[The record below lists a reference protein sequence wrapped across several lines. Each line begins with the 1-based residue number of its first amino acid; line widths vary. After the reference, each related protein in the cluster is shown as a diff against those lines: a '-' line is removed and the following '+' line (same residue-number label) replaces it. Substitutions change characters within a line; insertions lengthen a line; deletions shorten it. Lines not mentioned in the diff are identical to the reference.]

1 MASKEERQ
9 KRGKYRILK
18 LGEKLDVLSDI
29 KKGLSYTTIM
39 QKYKISKTTVYD
51 IKKSELKLTKF
62 VDSTEKDVKK
72 FSQVKNP
79 LYENVDKAVNIR
91 YESQRLSGVPIRGI
105 ELQTAASHFA
115 SKLNNPT
122 FKASGG
128 WLSRYR
134 ARHNLKNKKVVG
146 EALSADEDAANRFK
160 DDFHKLM
167 TDEKYEQ
174 FQIYNADET
183 GVYWKS
189 LPDNSQ
195 VKNANSASGHKQ
207 SKDRLSVLL
216 CANADASH
224 KNVLAVVGKSKR
236 PRAIK
241 NIIDRL
247 PVHYYSSHKAWFNQ
261 SIFSEWVFKRFIN
274 EVRNFQE
281 NKLRVAPDQ
290 VKALLLVD
298 NSPAHPTELISND
311 GNIKCKFLPPNTTS
325 VLQPMDQG
333 FIVAFKRLYKRRQLE
348 SCLYDIKKA
357 IFNFGNSWDELKS
370 STIRNGWKILLEHKH
385 NSDLETAGDALQLS
399 EDESDEDE
407 QEIRRLEQLFQRA
420 RIEVSQESI
429 NEWIDIDLD
438 DPGHNV
444 LSNDDIVE
452 AVLSEKMEISSSD
465 DSYSTSEDSLEPD
478 VPRCEALKSLDVA
491 LKYLEKRTEPEMLA
505 SYNTIN
511 SLRTMLMREEEAFP
525 EKQDNPVK
533 DVLSPAMKTELK
545 GRGSGGI
552 LIGIKKNFQHTV
564 RKIETNPYWISVLTH
579 KFLDKT
585 TESICLLF
593 AYSPP
598 NVLQEQNLTNLL
610 RHIDYHMSEGNEV
623 LIAGDINIRIGNA
636 GGFHNPLKL
645 NSPLNKYRKSKDLIS
660 SKLSEKLISFTDSN
674 SITIANGIT
683 KGDTHGSFTFISER
697 GSSVL
702 DYFMY
707 THGLT
712 QIISDMWIEEL
723 SYSDH
728 LPIVLQINTGY
739 EAIKSSYKNEI
750 LTRKFIWTKE
760 NVEMLKHNLSD
771 IEVGNE
777 TDINTETVNFTKQ
790 IYTAMESANIIK
802 FSKRRHQL
810 SKPWYD
816 KDCYIMKKTTKVS
829 LQRCR
834 NSNNIHDRQKYIE
847 AARREYFKLLQRK
860 RDEFNKD
867 KNERIKNAKDPKSFW
882 NAIASFRKKTIIQ
895 GEIDIK
901 EWFLFYKN
909 LLNKENKEA
918 TFTLNQ
924 MIGWK
929 DPDLDVEI
937 TLEEIHDVVKK
948 LANGKA
954 VGLDGI
960 PNELLKNLPIPTLT
974 KLKNLFNKIMST
986 EKYPQ
991 LWTNSIVHPIFKSGD
1006 KNNPTNY
1013 RGIALCSNISKL
1025 FTTILRN
1032 RLNNWIEKREIILE
1046 NQAGFRKNRSCTD
1059 HIILLNSLIQLS
1071 LRRKRGKLYVF
1082 FVDLT
1087 KAFDTVPHDLL
1098 WQKLHKMGIS
1108 NKFVML
1114 IKNFYQ
1120 EAKITIRWKGQYSS
1134 NVKINSGVLQ
1144 GESLSPLLFILYMAD
1159 LIELYNN
1166 SALTGFYLPDFGVL
1180 HLLMYADDIA
1190 IIG

>member
-79 LYENVDKAVNIR
+79 LYENVDKAVNIW
-91 YESQRLSGVPIRGI
+91 YESRRLSGVPICGV

-241 NIIDRL
+241 NIIDRM

-261 SIFSEWVFKRFIN
+261 SIFSEWFFKRFIN

-333 FIVAFKRLYKRRQLE
+333 VIVAFKRLYKRRQLE
-348 SCLYDIKKA
+348 SCLVFSSDADQPNNSVGEQTFSNLKKYDIKKA

-370 STIRNGWKILLEHKH
+370 STIRNGWKILLEHKN

-420 RIEVSQESI
+420 RIEVNQESI

-465 DSYSTSEDSLEPD
+465 DSSSTSEDSLEPD

-511 SLRTMLMREEEAFP
+511 SLRTMLMREEEALEIVYHAVRGLLPRFETIATVLRLQRSSSLEEVFQALQEEEMRLHSVGSNDGYSRIRKSYRIYDP
-525 EKQDNPVK
+525 QDGKIHEAQTVKIDENSKGSDLLNSSVFDQHVQDQITYRNKQQESDFFRITPTVCSPLEEPNTPENPEPIPESSGLPLNFGREPCAYILQEKENTLIIGIHVDDFVIIGSNSTIINRRVKQLEKQIFIVREEKAIFFLGIKVEKRENCFELSQEAYVENILKKYNLAECNPVK
-533 DVLSPAMKTELK
+533 TPGDLYQDLDNHPDTPVDPKLYQEIIGSLMYQSVGTRPDIRFYVRQLSQYNKDPKVIHLTALKRIYRYSLGSSLLSWKSQKQSLVALSTCEAELMAICEGTEGMKWFM
-545 GRGSGGI
+545 
-552 LIGIKKNFQHTV
+552 NF
-564 RKIETNPYWISVLTH
+564 
-579 KFLDKT
+579 
-585 TESICLLF
+585 
-593 AYSPP
+593 
-598 NVLQEQNLTNLL
+598 
-610 RHIDYHMSEGNEV
+610 
-623 LIAGDINIRIGNA
+623 
-636 GGFHNPLKL
+636 
-645 NSPLNKYRKSKDLIS
+645 
-660 SKLSEKLISFTDSN
+660 LSEIGQQSCVGIPLVLKTDSN
-674 SITIANGIT
+674 SAIDLIKGTSHHCRTEHINRKYFFVKDEVSKGNLRISFINSESREADIFTKRLPEDRIQRLLVNMGLLFGLNLDLLT
-683 KGDTHGSFTFISER
+683 KGGVVEIS
-697 GSSVL
+697 
-702 DYFMY
+702 
-707 THGLT
+707 
-712 QIISDMWIEEL
+712 
-723 SYSDH
+723 
-728 LPIVLQINTGY
+728 
-739 EAIKSSYKNEI
+739 
-750 LTRKFIWTKE
+750 
-760 NVEMLKHNLSD
+760 
-771 IEVGNE
+771 
-777 TDINTETVNFTKQ
+777 KQ
-790 IYTAMESANIIK
+790 ICEI
-802 FSKRRHQL
+802 
-810 SKPWYD
+810 
-816 KDCYIMKKTTKVS
+816 CYV
-829 LQRCR
+829 
-834 NSNNIHDRQKYIE
+834 
-847 AARREYFKLLQRK
+847 
-860 RDEFNKD
+860 
-867 KNERIKNAKDPKSFW
+867 
-882 NAIASFRKKTIIQ
+882 
-895 GEIDIK
+895 
-901 EWFLFYKN
+901 
-909 LLNKENKEA
+909 
-918 TFTLNQ
+918 
-924 MIGWK
+924 
-929 DPDLDVEI
+929 
-937 TLEEIHDVVKK
+937 
-948 LANGKA
+948 
-954 VGLDGI
+954 
-960 PNELLKNLPIPTLT
+960 LT
-974 KLKNLFNKIMST
+974 KWLF
-986 EKYPQ
+986 
-991 LWTNSIVHPIFKSGD
+991 D
-1006 KNNPTNY
+1006 
-1013 RGIALCSNISKL
+1013 
-1025 FTTILRN
+1025 
-1032 RLNNWIEKREIILE
+1032 
-1046 NQAGFRKNRSCTD
+1046 
-1059 HIILLNSLIQLS
+1059 
-1071 LRRKRGKLYVF
+1071 
-1082 FVDLT
+1082 
-1087 KAFDTVPHDLL
+1087 
-1098 WQKLHKMGIS
+1098 
-1108 NKFVML
+1108 
-1114 IKNFYQ
+1114 
-1120 EAKITIRWKGQYSS
+1120 
-1134 NVKINSGVLQ
+1134 
-1144 GESLSPLLFILYMAD
+1144 
-1159 LIELYNN
+1159 
-1166 SALTGFYLPDFGVL
+1166 
-1180 HLLMYADDIA
+1180 
-1190 IIG
+1190 